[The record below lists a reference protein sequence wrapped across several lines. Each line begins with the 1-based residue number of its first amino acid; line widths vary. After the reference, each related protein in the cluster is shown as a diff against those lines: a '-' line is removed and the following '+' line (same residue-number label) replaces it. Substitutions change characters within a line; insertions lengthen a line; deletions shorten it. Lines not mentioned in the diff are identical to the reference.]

1 MSMLTP
7 PGMGGKYRI
16 TGNTYPRMRR
26 PRHRRKLVLSV
37 TAAVV
42 ALGLAGWGTLQ
53 IVDVF
58 TGGNKQANAADRPKV
73 CPSPSATAAAKVL
86 PKPAAIKV
94 NIYNATPRSGLAKAA
109 ADELKKRGFAIGKV
123 DNAPAAYDKKVPGAG
138 MLLGGPAAMNGSF
151 PVLATQPAGGRT
163 EDRRPQDGRRRSD
176 HRYEVQGVQHPRG
189 GGDGAHGPHEAR
201 PGTVLLLRPQDGR
214 GGGTEPGSPGPAD
227 GKAPGQ
233 SAVPYIRSPASPSPG
248 TM

>member
-26 PRHRRKLVLSV
+26 PRHRRKLVLSAA
-37 TAAVV
+37 AAVV

-53 IVDVF
+53 LIDVF
-58 TGGNKQANAADRPKV
+58 TGGDETANAAGHPKA
-73 CPSPSATAAAKVL
+73 CPSPSASAAAKVL

-109 ADELKKRGFAIGKV
+109 ADELKKRGFVIGKV
-123 DNAPAAYDKKVPGAG
+123 DNAPAAYDKKVPGTG

-151 PVLATQPAGGRT
+151 PVLSTQLPGAAQKTDARSTADVDLIIGTKFKAFSTPAAAASALT
-163 EDRRPQDGRRRSD
+163 
-176 HRYEVQGVQHPRG
+176 
-189 GGDGAHGPHEAR
+189 AL
-201 PGTVLLLRPQDGR
+201 TK
-214 GGGTEPGSPGPAD
+214 PAP
-227 GKAPGQ
+227 AP
-233 SAVPYIRSPASPSPG
+233 SAC
-248 TM
+248 